1 MSAQYT
7 FNHLGQ
13 LSHTAANMPCIYDRA
28 NDVYRPIEKSDFSFS
43 NSEAPTNFD
52 AFGRL
57 RVCEP
62 VTLFESQHRYND
74 NGKWNNLISGT
85 AASNY
90 LINESAVQLNASNGG
105 SITRESNLVFNYQAG
120 KSLLTMSSF
129 VFSSSTIG
137 VTQKIGYFN
146 DYNGIYLLQD
156 GHADGAAFVL
166 RSYASGAMTETII
179 RQKNWNCDAFDGNG
193 SSGRLLNLNK
203 ANILWIDLEWLGVGA
218 VRCGFVVDGKLML
231 GHIFYNDNRNDTV
244 YMTTAIL
251 PLRCSLLNNTATSPF
266 IKQICNTVISE
277 GGHNPESITYNQ
289 ESSPITIQ
297 RTTSAAA
304 GDKGKS
310 YNAVSIRLTS
320 GKLDGIIIPNGISLL
335 SDSAKLYQWSLIKN
349 AAFVTSPTW
358 LDHPACLTTQY
369 TVTDSQVTGGTIVK
383 AGYITNASDSLVL
396 NDFGSN
402 HLQLGRTLSGVS
414 DTYTFAISSDSTS
427 AKFNAILSWYQII

>member
-7 FNHLGQ
+7 FSHLGQ
-13 LSHTAANMPCIYDRA
+13 LSHTAATMPCIYDRT
-28 NDVYRPIEKSDFSFS
+28 NDVYRPMEKSDLSFA

-52 AFGRL
+52 AFGRM

-62 VTLFESQHRYND
+62 VTLFESQHRYSD

-90 LINESAVQLNASNGG
+90 LINESSVQLTASNGG

-120 KSLLTMSSF
+120 KSLLIMSSF
-129 VFSSSTIG
+129 AFSASTVG
-137 VTQKIGYFN
+137 VEQRIGYFN
-146 DYNGIYLLQD
+146 ASNGIYLLQD
-156 GHADGAAFVL
+156 GHTDGAAFVL
-166 RSYASGAMTETII
+166 RSYASGAVVETIE
-179 RQKNWNCDAFDGNG
+179 RQKNWNFDKFDGNG
-193 SSGRLLNLNK
+193 GSGRVLDLTK
-203 ANILWIDLEWLGVGA
+203 ANIFWMDIEWLGVGA
-218 VRCGFVVDGKLML
+218 VRCGFVVDGKLIL

-251 PLRCSLLNNTATSPF
+251 PLRYSLSNSTATSPF

-297 RTTSAAA
+297 RTTSASNA
-304 GDKGKS
+304 DKGKS
-310 YNAVSIRLTS
+310 YNAISIRLTS

-349 AAFVTSPTW
+349 ATFVTSPTW
-358 LDHPACLTTQY
+358 LDHSGCITTQY
-369 TVTDSQVTGGTIVK
+369 TVTDSQVTGGLIVK

-396 NDFGSN
+396 SDFGST

-414 DTYTFAISSDSTS
+414 DTYTFAIASDSTS